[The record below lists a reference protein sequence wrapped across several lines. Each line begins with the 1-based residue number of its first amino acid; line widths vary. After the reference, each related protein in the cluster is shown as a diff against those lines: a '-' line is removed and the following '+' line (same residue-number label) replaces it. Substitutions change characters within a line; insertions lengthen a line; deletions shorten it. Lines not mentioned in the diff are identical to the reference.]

1 MYLHGFVPSCPRPFA
16 ESRVFV
22 GDHSCPPDFGPPQA
36 DEFFHPLDNKKGFPH
51 PDLNFFTSSPPEAE
65 AVEVGDIPYYVSI
78 QSGRIASI
86 DRGPFPMR
94 PWRFAIRA
102 KAEAWEKLWEPVPR
116 PGYTDILGM
125 MKIGEAR
132 IEGDLQPFMANLRY
146 LKEILVP
153 PRRLRGRC

>member
-1 MYLHGFVPSCPRPFA
+1 MIEKLPELVNADDRLVWRGRFLTV
-16 ESRVFV
+16 
-22 GDHSCPPDFGPPQA
+22 DF
-36 DEFFHPLDNKKGFPH
+36 L
-51 PDLNFFTSSPPEAE
+51 
-65 AVEVGDIPYYVSI
+65 VEVGDIPYYISI
-78 QSGRIASI
+78 QSGRITSI
-86 DRGPFPMR
+86 ERGPFPMR

-146 LKEILVP
+146 IKEVLVT
-153 PRRLRGRC
+153 PRRLRGGC